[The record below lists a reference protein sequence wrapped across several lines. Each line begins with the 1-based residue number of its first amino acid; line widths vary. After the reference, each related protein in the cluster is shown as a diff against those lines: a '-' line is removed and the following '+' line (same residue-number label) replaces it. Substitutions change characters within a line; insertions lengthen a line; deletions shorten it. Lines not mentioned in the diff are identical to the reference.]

1 MGSLRVCSRL
11 SDAEVGRIGEI
22 DVRMLIALVVMASI
36 PGVAGCGGSESASH
50 ETQTGTS
57 WGLVESLL
65 AEKTG
70 WNQQAAKEARRLAED
85 GGVTAAEGER
95 CYLGAQL
102 PGEWPHGC
110 AVFAKVERT
119 SGSKDR
125 GKRILA
131 EGSADERSR
140 AQASP
145 HDETTQH
152 AGAEAAS
159 NQPHGSWGGLQY
171 AVERQGWSSREA
183 ADFVLQMAEEG
194 LNPRRA
200 QGTAAAAFVL
210 EEHGYS
216 HREAV
221 QGARETEVALEGR

>member
-1 MGSLRVCSRL
+1 M
-11 SDAEVGRIGEI
+11 
-22 DVRMLIALVVMASI
+22 LVVLVVVAAI
-36 PGVAGCGGSESASH
+36 LGVVGCGGSESASH

-70 WNQQAAKEARRLAED
+70 WNAQAAKEARRLAEEE
-85 GGVTAAEGER
+85 GVTAAEGER

-102 PGEWPHGC
+102 PGEWPRGC

-119 SGSKDR
+119 SGSENR
-125 GKRILA
+125 GRRILA

-140 AQASP
+140 EQTSRN
-145 HDETTQH
+145 DETTQH
-152 AGAEAAS
+152 AGVEAESS
-159 NQPHGSWGGLQY
+159 NPHGSWGGIQY
-171 AVERQGWSSREA
+171 AVEQQGWSSREA

-216 HREAV
+216 HHEAV